1 MRLFAD
7 VRRPPVARREVVGV
21 IGVLKLK
28 PEASAH
34 GQRNVWIQGSGW
46 IREFGWIDGSYP
58 TGRGPE

>member
-1 MRLFAD
+1 M
-7 VRRPPVARREVVGV
+7 